1 MAGIGIG
8 RLEARLR
15 SRWLGQKHLKKL
27 SKIMS
32 TVRILTFRIRSQY
45 LPRSCLQNV
54 HDMMLAQ
61 ANPGY
66 PAKRVRGIWHSSTDK
81 KEHQQSN
88 IHPRFTQ
95 LCALHLGFPTRY
107 QFLKA
112 QEKSTW
118 VSCFGI
124 GVRQN
129 TSVCISLLAGIVG
142 CTWDQW
148 ILGLDSEMNDVIRTD
163 SARHKQK
170 MTATEF
176 IEG

>member
-1 MAGIGIG
+1 MYVLFG
-8 RLEARLR
+8 
-15 SRWLGQKHLKKL
+15 K
-27 SKIMS
+27 
-32 TVRILTFRIRSQY
+32 RILTFRIRSHSIYQG
-45 LPRSCLQNV
+45 LACKTSMTWCL
-54 HDMMLAQ
+54 HRLTL
-61 ANPGY
+61 
-66 PAKRVRGIWHSSTDK
+66 GIPQKEWEESDTSIDK
-81 KEHQQSN
+81 KEHQQST

-129 TSVCISLLAGIVG
+129 TVCISLLAGIVG

>member
-15 SRWLGQKHLKKL
+15 SQWPGRKHLKSCPKSCQL
-27 SKIMS
+27 SMYVLFGK
-32 TVRILTFRIRSQY
+32 RILTFRIRSQY

-66 PAKRVRGIWHSSTDK
+66 PAKRVRGIWHSSIDK
-81 KEHQQSN
+81 KEHQQST

-95 LCALHLGFPTRY
+95 LCVLHLGFPTRY
-107 QFLKA
+107 QFLKV

-118 VSCFGI
+118 VSCFGRI
-124 GVRQN
+124 HPSAFHFWQGLWV
-129 TSVCISLLAGIVG
+129 VHGINEF
-142 CTWDQW
+142 WDW
-148 ILGLDSEMNDVIRTD
+148 ILKWM
-163 SARHKQK
+163 
-170 MTATEF
+170 M
-176 IEG
+176 